1 MGLTISGMLKKI
13 KGGVTAARGFLAAS
27 VSCGIKES
35 AGDKK
40 DLCLIYSV
48 EPHKT
53 TSAAVF
59 TTNRVKAAPV
69 QVSTLHLRGGNVRAI
84 IANSGNA
91 NACTGVAGIE
101 SAKAMAGQAAKSL
114 GLRRRQVLVCSTGII
129 GLPLPEEKILPR
141 ISDLVSGLSSTGSD
155 GAAKA
160 IMTSDT
166 KEKSAAF
173 SFQVGM
179 EKSATEVRVGAIG
192 KGAGMICPNMA
203 TMLCFVTTDAKISE
217 TLLKDMVHEATDESF
232 NRITVDGD
240 MSTNDTVMVIANG
253 ASGAPAL
260 RKGSKDAKMFQTALT
275 RVMHSI
281 AKKIVKDGERVSK
294 FVEIRVEGAASHR
307 DARKVAE
314 AVAGSTLVK
323 CSWNG
328 SDPNWG
334 RVIHSVGYSGARIR
348 EELIDIYFDGKA
360 ACRNG
365 LVSDTPITALE
376 SVTQK
381 KSFTV
386 TIDLNQGK
394 SSYWVYTSDFSPEYV
409 DFNRFE
415 YAISKQKTS
424 TAKK

>member
-1 MGLTISGMLKKI
+1 MKKI
-13 KGGVTAARGFLAAS
+13 KGGVCAPKGFVSAAA
-27 VSCGIKES
+27 SCGIKEKG
-35 AGDKK
+35 AKRL
-40 DLCLIYSV
+40 DLALIYSPTPTV
-48 EPHKT
+48 G
-53 TSAAVF
+53 AAVF
-59 TTNRVKAAPV
+59 TKNKVKAAPV
-69 QVSTLHLRGGNVRAI
+69 QLSIKALRKSAPRAI

-101 SAKAMAGQAAKSL
+101 SAKAMAACAAKSL

-129 GLPLPEEKILPR
+129 GSPLPDEKILPR
-141 ISDLVSGLSSTGSD
+141 IAELASGLSSAGSD
-155 GAAKA
+155 EAAEA

-166 KEKSAAF
+166 RPKSVAF
-173 SFQVGM
+173 SFQTAGGK
-179 EKSATEVRVGAIG
+179 EAAEIRVGAIG

-217 TLLKDMVHEATDESF
+217 ALLKEMVHEATDESF

-260 RKGSKDAKMFQTALT
+260 RKGSKDAKLFQAALT
-275 RVMHSI
+275 RVMHNI

-334 RVIHSVGYSGARIR
+334 RVIHAVGYSGARIR

-365 LVSDTPITALE
+365 LVSDTPISALE
-376 SVTQK
+376 NVTQK
-381 KSFTV
+381 KNFTV

-409 DFNRFE
+409 DFNRLE
-415 YAISKQKTS
+415 YAISKHKMPD
-424 TAKK
+424 KK